1 MSSYF
6 YSKHFNITRIF
17 KIIKTNSDKGDK
29 SLPTAALINTTDKQA
44 PYQKKIR
51 CYSLS

>member
-6 YSKHFNITRIF
+6 YSKHSNITRIF

-29 SLPTAALINTTDKQA
+29 SLPIAALIQRINRHLTR
-44 PYQKKIR
+44 KKLDVIV
-51 CYSLS
+51 